1 MDFQALN
8 TFLRNQIRRIRQER
22 RLTVTEVAR
31 LAGIPVSSYSS
42 LETGAYNFTLSTLQ
56 KVVVALNV
64 DIAEIWPPFW
74 NTEAAISLDHLKE
87 IDGINWFRMREIYL
101 RSGAESLCLL
111 LDHGRTVE
119 LLGWINLS
127 DDDRRLLNKSFLLK
141 SVELEK
147 NGWTLHSIPANSR
160 RLALCLK
167 NAVVPPY
174 LAELIRQYLVL
185 WQVSRD
191 I

>member
-56 KVVVALNV
+56 KVVAALNL

-74 NTEAAISLDHLKE
+74 NTSVALSLDHLKE
-87 IDGINWFRMREIYL
+87 VDRINWFRMREVYV

-111 LDHGRTVE
+111 LNHGRAVE
-119 LLGWINLS
+119 LLGSINLS
-127 DDDRRLLNKSFLLK
+127 DHDRLILEKWFLLK

-147 NGWTLHSIPANSR
+147 NEWRLHSLPGNR
-160 RLALCLK
+160 KQLVLCLK

-174 LAELIRQYLVL
+174 LAELIKQYLVL